1 MKNIYT
7 KLCLSAIGCL
17 MMASCDFMWFRK
29 VLLPWM
35 ISTGHNI
42 RLKEWYCL
50 ADANIPNYFHPQQ
63 FPDFTGGNEIIT
75 SKEEQ
80 RAGFI
85 SAVWFMGRI
94 PNNDLLL
101 IMEQYSKSY
110 PQGAVKKA
118 VWESIRNCYN
128 VLNNLDRVSDIT
140 PENLSWWKGEALFLI
155 GYYHQIMLEYYG
167 PIVIIDKEIPMG
179 KVLRPR

>member
-1 MKNIYT
+1 
-7 KLCLSAIGCL
+7 
-17 MMASCDFMWFRK
+17 MWFRK

-50 ADANIPNYFHPQQ
+50 ATRISLTIFHPQQ

-75 SKEEQ
+75 SKGGTTRWFHFRSLVYGEE
-80 RAGFI
+80 
-85 SAVWFMGRI
+85 S
-94 PNNDLLL
+94 PTTTY
-101 IMEQYSKSY
+101 YSLWSNTAKSY

-140 PENLSWWKGEALFLI
+140 PKT
-155 GYYHQIMLEYYG
+155 
-167 PIVIIDKEIPMG
+167 
-179 KVLRPR
+179 